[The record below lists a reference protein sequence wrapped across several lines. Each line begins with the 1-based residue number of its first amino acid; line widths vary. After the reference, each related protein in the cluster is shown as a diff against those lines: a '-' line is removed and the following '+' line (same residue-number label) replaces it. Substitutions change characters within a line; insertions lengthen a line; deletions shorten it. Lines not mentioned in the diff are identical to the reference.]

1 VFQPRIVTGDR
12 VTVDIELETNSTA
25 NETLAEAT
33 GPAGPQPRVHR
44 RRLFYIGGFDPRSVG
59 YYHGLYAEHGG
70 RQAAL
75 AGAAFEVGP
84 RRNQG
89 RRIASWTV
97 TATYGGETTETD
109 YRFLRWDDLVRAR
122 WKQSELKQLYE
133 VWRCFLTFLRTGVLG
148 MMALKGPATA
158 ASGVFPMLVTTAY
171 LAAFSGLVIAL
182 STGLS
187 RLAHAL
193 DLPGWAAIVGLVL
206 PLGLFGFLR
215 AGWRWIDQRLAAS
228 WLNRCFTYMMD
239 SAKDASEAEARCAE
253 FAEIILSSAGD
264 ETIDEILLVGHSQGT
279 LHAVRTAARILRRDP
294 SFGRGRTRF
303 SLLTLGQP
311 FAVYT
316 PLPNDANLQRD
327 LAEVAASDALVWLDE
342 TSPGD
347 PVSSCGVDPLHGL
360 DIPGR
365 LWPIR
370 KSPRFH
376 LLMTKANFRRIKLRP
391 LDFHF
396 QYLMAGDIPGA
407 YDYFRMTA
415 GPDFLREPAAA

>member
-1 VFQPRIVTGDR
+1 MDNTPIAETEPAQPR
-12 VTVDIELETNSTA
+12 
-25 NETLAEAT
+25 
-33 GPAGPQPRVHR
+33 RVHR

-59 YYHGLYAEHGG
+59 YYHGLYVDHGT

-75 AGAAFEVGP
+75 AKASLIVGP
-84 RRNQG
+84 RRNEG
-89 RRIASWTV
+89 RRVSRWTI
-97 TATYGGETTETD
+97 TSTYDGEMTETD

-122 WKQSELKQLYE
+122 WKQGELKQLYE
-133 VWRCFLTFLRTGVLG
+133 VWRCFLTFVRTGVLG

-158 ASGVFPMLVTTAY
+158 ASGVFPVLVTTAY
-171 LAAFSGLVIAL
+171 LAAYLGFVTAL
-182 STGLS
+182 SAGLS

-193 DLPGWAAIVGLVL
+193 NLPGWVALAALVL
-206 PLGLFGFLR
+206 PFGLLAWLR
-215 AGWRWIDQRLAAS
+215 AGWRWIDQRLSAS

-239 SAKDASEAEARCAE
+239 NAKDASEAEARCEE
-253 FAEIILSSAGD
+253 FAAIILELAAD
-264 ETIDEILLVGHSQGT
+264 ETIDEVLLVGHSQGT
-279 LHAVRTAARILRRDP
+279 LHALRTAARVLRRDP

-311 FAVYT
+311 LAVYT
-316 PLPNDANLQRD
+316 PLPEDANLKRD

-360 DIPGR
+360 DVPGR

-396 QYLMAGDIPGA
+396 QYLMAGDVLGA

-415 GPDFLREPAAA
+415 GPQFLNELAAA